1 MALQVI
7 WSFNAEED
15 YKKVIEYLRDEW
27 SVTVAM
33 NFIEKAESR
42 LESLAIHPLLGIV
55 SEKDKNIRSIVITK
69 HNKLY
74 YQINSNTIEV
84 LNIFDTRQSPDK
96 NQHD

>member
-33 NFIEKAESR
+33 NFIEKTERR
-42 LESLAIHPLLGIV
+42 LESLTVHPLLGIA
-55 SEKDKNIRSIVITK
+55 SEKDKNIRSVVLTK

-74 YQINSNTIEV
+74 YQITENTIEV

-96 NQHD
+96 NKNE